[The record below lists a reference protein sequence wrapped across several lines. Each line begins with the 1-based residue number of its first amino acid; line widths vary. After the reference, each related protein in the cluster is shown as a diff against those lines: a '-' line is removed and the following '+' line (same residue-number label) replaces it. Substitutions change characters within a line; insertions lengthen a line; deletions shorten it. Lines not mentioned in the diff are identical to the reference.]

1 MNHIFKF
8 IIILFFLV
16 SCSSKEEEKISVL
29 SDKEMETQMIE
40 AYEEG
45 LRELEKGDVIYATR
59 RFNEAELLYP
69 QSEWASK
76 SILMSAYAFY
86 SQNYYERSI
95 FELERFISKYPKHK
109 NIDYAYFLL
118 AMNYYENIIDEKK
131 DLEPLLLSKEKF
143 EYIVKN
149 FPETDFAQDSIYKLA
164 LIQDV
169 LASKE
174 MHIGKYYLKRKK
186 WIAAINRFKTVLS
199 DYETTVYVEE
209 ALHRLVETYYK
220 IGLVDEAEKYAN
232 VLGYNYQSS
241 KWYEQSYKIFNKKY
255 ATLQDSKKDKKSIL
269 KRFKSILKRQKK
281 II

>member
-1 MNHIFKF
+1 MKNLLKF
-8 IIILFFLV
+8 LFFLIFLY
-16 SCSSKEEEKISVL
+16 SCSSKEEQKVSSISVGEL
-29 SDKEMETQMIE
+29 ESQMID
-40 AYEEG
+40 AYKEG
-45 LRELEKGDVIYATR
+45 MQELEKGDVIYASR
-59 RFNEAELLYP
+59 KFNEAELLYP

-76 SILMSAYAFY
+76 SILMAAYAFY

-95 FELERFISKYPKHK
+95 LELERFISKYPKHK

-143 EYIVKN
+143 EYIINN
-149 FPETDFAQDSIYKLA
+149 FPTTDFALDSKYKLN

-174 MHIGKYYLKRKK
+174 MHIARYYLKRKK
-186 WIAAINRFKTVLS
+186 WVAAINRYKTILS
-199 DYETTVYVEE
+199 DYQTTVYVEE

-220 IGLVDEAEKYAN
+220 IGLIDEAEKYAS

-241 KWYEQSYKIFNKKY
+241 EWYEQTYKIFNKEYVTSIKI
-255 ATLQDSKKDKKSIL
+255 KKDKKSML
-269 KRFKSILKRQKK
+269 KKFKNIFK
-281 II
+281 

>member
-1 MNHIFKF
+1 MKNLLKF
-8 IIILFFLV
+8 LFFLIFLY
-16 SCSSKEEEKISVL
+16 SCSSKEEQKVSSISVGEL
-29 SDKEMETQMIE
+29 ETQMID
-40 AYEEG
+40 AYKEG
-45 LRELEKGDVIYATR
+45 MKELEKGDVIYASR
-59 RFNEAELLYP
+59 KFNEAELLYP

-76 SILMSAYAFY
+76 SILMAAYAFY

-95 FELERFISKYPKHK
+95 LELERFISKYPKHK

-143 EYIVKN
+143 EYIINN
-149 FPETDFAQDSIYKLA
+149 FPTTDFALDSKYKLN

-174 MHIGKYYLKRKK
+174 MHIARYYLKRKK
-186 WIAAINRFKTVLS
+186 WVAAINRYKTILS
-199 DYETTVYVEE
+199 DYQTTVYVEE

-220 IGLVDEAEKYAN
+220 IGLIDEAEKYAS

-241 KWYEQSYKIFNKKY
+241 EWYEQTYRIFNKEY
-255 ATLQDSKKDKKSIL
+255 VTSLDIKKDKKSIL
-269 KRFKSILKRQKK
+269 NKFKNIFK
-281 II
+281 

>member
-1 MNHIFKF
+1 MNHFFKF

-118 AMNYYENIIDEKK
+118 AMNHYENIIDEKK

-269 KRFKSILKRQKK
+269 KRFKSIFK
-281 II
+281 

>member
-29 SDKEMETQMIE
+29 SDKEMEIQMIE
-40 AYEEG
+40 AYEEAI
-45 LRELEKGDVIYATR
+45 RELEKGDVIYATR

-118 AMNYYENIIDEKK
+118 AMNHYENIIDEKK

-143 EYIVKN
+143 EYIVNN

-269 KRFKSILKRQKK
+269 KRFKSIFK
-281 II
+281 

>member
-29 SDKEMETQMIE
+29 SDKEMEIQMIE
-40 AYEEG
+40 AYEEAI
-45 LRELEKGDVIYATR
+45 RELEKGDVIYATR

-269 KRFKSILKRQKK
+269 KRFKSIFK
-281 II
+281 

>member
-1 MNHIFKF
+1 MKTLFNFL
-8 IIILFFLV
+8 IILILLN
-16 SCSSKEEEKISVL
+16 SCSSKEEKKVSSISVGEL
-29 SDKEMETQMIE
+29 ENQMID
-40 AYEEG
+40 AYKEG
-45 LRELEKGDVIYATR
+45 MKELEKGDVIYASR
-59 RFNEAELLYP
+59 KFNEAELLYP

-76 SILMSAYAFY
+76 SILMAAYAFY

-95 FELERFISKYPKHK
+95 LELERFISKYPKHK

-118 AMNYYENIIDEKK
+118 AMNHYENIVDEKK

-143 EYIVKN
+143 EYIINN
-149 FPETDFAQDSIYKLA
+149 FPSTDFAQDSKYKLG

-174 MHIGKYYLKRKK
+174 MHIGKYYLKKKK
-186 WIAAINRFKTVLS
+186 WVAAINRFKTILS

-220 IGLVDEAEKYAN
+220 IGLIEEAEKYAS

-241 KWYEQSYKIFNKKY
+241 EWYEQTYKIFNKKY
-255 ATLQDSKKDKKSIL
+255 VTSLDVKKDKKSIL
-269 KRFKSILKRQKK
+269 KKFKNIFK
-281 II
+281 

>member
-1 MNHIFKF
+1 
-8 IIILFFLV
+8 
-16 SCSSKEEEKISVL
+16 
-29 SDKEMETQMIE
+29 MEIQMIE

-109 NIDYAYFLL
+109 NVDYAFFLL
-118 AMNYYENIIDEKK
+118 AMNHYENIIDEKK

-255 ATLQDSKKDKKSIL
+255 ATLQDTKKDKKSIL
-269 KRFKSILKRQKK
+269 KRFKSIFK
-281 II
+281 

>member
-45 LRELEKGDVIYATR
+45 LRELEKGDIIYATR

-118 AMNYYENIIDEKK
+118 AMNHYENIIDEKK

-220 IGLVDEAEKYAN
+220 IGLVDEAKKYAN

-269 KRFKSILKRQKK
+269 KRFKSIFK
-281 II
+281 

>member
-29 SDKEMETQMIE
+29 SDKEMEIQMIE

-118 AMNYYENIIDEKK
+118 AMNHYENIIDEKK

-269 KRFKSILKRQKK
+269 KRFKSIFK
-281 II
+281 

>member
-1 MNHIFKF
+1 MNQIFKL
-8 IIILFFLV
+8 IIILFFVV
-16 SCSSKEEEKISVL
+16 SCSSKEEEKISIL
-29 SDKEMETQMIE
+29 SDKELETQMIE

-118 AMNYYENIIDEKK
+118 AMNHYENIIDEKK

-269 KRFKSILKRQKK
+269 KRFKSIFK
-281 II
+281 

>member
-29 SDKEMETQMIE
+29 SDKEMEIQMIE

-269 KRFKSILKRQKK
+269 KRFKSIFK
-281 II
+281 

>member
-109 NIDYAYFLL
+109 NIDYAHFLL

-269 KRFKSILKRQKK
+269 KRFKSIFK
-281 II
+281 

>member
-1 MNHIFKF
+1 MNRFLNF
-8 IIILFFLV
+8 LIILFFLY
-16 SCSSKEEEKISVL
+16 SCSGK
-29 SDKEMETQMIE
+29 DKEKVSVIGDGELETQMIE
-40 AYEEG
+40 AYKEG
-45 LRELEKGDVIYATR
+45 MRELEKGDVIYASR
-59 RFNEAELLYP
+59 KFNEAELLYP

-76 SILMSAYAFY
+76 SILMAAYAFY

-95 FELERFISKYPKHK
+95 LELERFISKFPKHK

-143 EYIVKN
+143 EYIIKN
-149 FPETDFAQDSIYKLA
+149 FPTTDFAQDSEYKLG

-174 MHIGKYYLKRKK
+174 MHIAKYYLKKKK
-186 WIAAINRFKTVLS
+186 WVAAINRFKTILS

-220 IGLVDEAEKYAN
+220 IGLVDEAEKYAS

-241 KWYEQSYKIFNKKY
+241 EWYEQTYRIFNKEY
-255 ATLQDSKKDKKSIL
+255 VTSLDVKKDKKSIL
-269 KRFKSILKRQKK
+269 KKFKNIFK
-281 II
+281 

>member
-29 SDKEMETQMIE
+29 SDKEMEIQMIE
-40 AYEEG
+40 AYEEAI
-45 LRELEKGDVIYATR
+45 RELEKGDVIYATR

-109 NIDYAYFLL
+109 NIDYAFFLL

-143 EYIVKN
+143 EYVVKN

-269 KRFKSILKRQKK
+269 KRFKSIFK
-281 II
+281 

>member
-45 LRELEKGDVIYATR
+45 VRELEKGDVIYATR
-59 RFNEAELLYP
+59 KFNEAELLYP

-269 KRFKSILKRQKK
+269 KRFKSIFK
-281 II
+281 

>member
-1 MNHIFKF
+1 MIFLLRNLEMSKYKNF
-8 IIILFFLV
+8 KA
-16 SCSSKEEEKISVL
+16 CSRMARFRPYRRQL
-29 SDKEMETQMIE
+29 SEVHSDFGFGM
-40 AYEEG
+40 
-45 LRELEKGDVIYATR
+45 D
-59 RFNEAELLYP
+59 
-69 QSEWASK
+69 
-76 SILMSAYAFY
+76 
-86 SQNYYERSI
+86 
-95 FELERFISKYPKHK
+95 SKYPKHK
-109 NIDYAYFLL
+109 NIDYAFFLL
-118 AMNYYENIIDEKK
+118 AMNHYENIIDEKK

-255 ATLQDSKKDKKSIL
+255 VTLQDSKKDKKSIL
-269 KRFKSILKRQKK
+269 KRFKSIFK
-281 II
+281 

>member
-29 SDKEMETQMIE
+29 SDKEMEIQMIE

-118 AMNYYENIIDEKK
+118 AMNHYENIIDEKK

-149 FPETDFAQDSIYKLA
+149 FPETDFAQDSIYKLG

-269 KRFKSILKRQKK
+269 KRFKSIFK
-281 II
+281 

>member
-16 SCSSKEEEKISVL
+16 SCSSKEEEKISIL

-118 AMNYYENIIDEKK
+118 AMNHYENIIDEKK

-269 KRFKSILKRQKK
+269 KRFKSIFK
-281 II
+281 